1 VGSIGTDARYFYGPI
16 YLTVGPDGLLYVA
29 DEGNHRVQVFRLL
42 PPLALAA
49 GTPPGADAPFPLRIM
64 GTYPQP
70 TP

>member
-1 VGSIGTDARYFYGPI
+1 VGSIGTDAGYFYGPI

-49 GTPPGADAPFPLRIM
+49 GTSPGS
-64 GTYPQP
+64 
-70 TP
+70 